1 VPFLRRIFLFIA
13 LLTTISAAVHA
24 QDKKLIPLTRY
35 PAKIKDTLTKL
46 PQDTVAERDL
56 NDVFKTIF
64 TKNYKPI
71 KTDSVGRKMI
81 ASFVPAVGYSLQTK
95 TAATL
100 TGNIVFR
107 ASPTSKIS
115 AITTSM
121 GYTQRSQFTI
131 PIVSNI
137 WTANNAWLFV
147 GDSRFYVYPQ
157 STYGLG
163 SNSDIEDRQHMS
175 YNLLRISEVA
185 LKRVA
190 GNFFLGGGYRLS
202 DHWDIDYHRREDGGI
217 SDYERYGATRRSL
230 SSGFSANALF
240 DSRDISVNA
249 SKGFYGAI
257 EYYNFNRAMGSNSNW
272 QSLVIDLR
280 KYYRFPASS
289 DNVIAF
295 WSYDWLVLSGK
306 PPYLDLPS
314 TSWDTYS
321 TTGRGYIQSRFRGAQ
336 MLYLETEYRFKI
348 TNDGLIGGVVFL
360 NGESFSAAPGT
371 KLESVQPG
379 YGPGLRIKL
388 NKASKT
394 NLDIDYGFG
403 REGSNGLFLTVGEV
417 F

>member
-1 VPFLRRIFLFIA
+1 M
-13 LLTTISAAVHA
+13 LLMGAFATVHA
-24 QDKKLIPLTRY
+24 QDKRLIPITRY
-35 PAKIKDTLTKL
+35 PAKIKDTATKVQ
-46 PQDTVAERDL
+46 QDTVSERDL
-56 NDVFKTIF
+56 NDVLKYIF
-64 TKNYKPI
+64 TKNYKPV
-71 KTDSVGRKMI
+71 KTDTVGRKMI

-107 ASPTSKIS
+107 ASPDSKIS

-121 GYTQRSQFTI
+121 GYTQRRQFTI

-137 WTANNAWLFV
+137 WTANNNWLFV

-163 SNSDIEDRQHMS
+163 SNSDINDKQHMS
-175 YNLLRISEVA
+175 YDLLRISEVV
-185 LKRVA
+185 LKRVV

-202 DHWDIDYHRREDGGI
+202 DHWNIDYHQPEDGGI
-217 SDYERYGATRRSL
+217 SDYQRYGGTERSL

-336 MLYLETEYRFKI
+336 MVYLETEYRFKI
-348 TNDGLIGGVVFL
+348 TRNGLIGGVVFL

-371 KLESVQPG
+371 RLESIQPG
-379 YGPGLRIKL
+379 FGPGLRIKL

-403 REGSNGLFLTVGEV
+403 GEGSNGLFLTVGEV